1 MEEGDYGEKEK
12 RDKGDEEE
20 ATYVLTVVA
29 TLSGITRLPQSPHL
43 SSHLFFSS
51 TVSIS
56 TFIII
61 LFYLYPVILSTPL
74 FQIYCLAPIKIVVSG
89 IL

>member
-43 SSHLFFSS
+43 SSHLHLSS
-51 TVSIS
+51 TVFIS

-61 LFYLYPVILSTPL
+61 YFICTL
-74 FQIYCLAPIKIVVSG
+74 
-89 IL
+89 